1 MRAHSSA
8 YWLERIVFVLVILSV
23 LSTGTLSAQ
32 TRDFME
38 TPGSLAAAASE
49 ELRRLDGQ
57 QAVRIE
63 RRRNDSVLN
72 GALIGAAA
80 GVASGLLICR
90 TMEPWE
96 VCNDPGPL
104 VRVGALG
111 AAIGIGID
119 ALIRKREVV
128 YQRPDS
134 TELHVAPLVGGGT
147 KGVQL
152 GLRF

>member
-1 MRAHSSA
+1 MGAHSSA
-8 YWLERIVFVLVILSV
+8 HGFNRIVLAVLLSV
-23 LSTGTLSAQ
+23 VSAGTVSAQ
-32 TRDFME
+32 TDDFLDK
-38 TPGSLAAAASE
+38 PGSVAAAASE

-80 GVASGLLICR
+80 GVASGLLLCR

-119 ALIRKREVV
+119 ALIRKREVI
-128 YQRPDS
+128 YQRP
-134 TELHVAPLVGGGT
+134 EAAQVHVAPLVGRGT